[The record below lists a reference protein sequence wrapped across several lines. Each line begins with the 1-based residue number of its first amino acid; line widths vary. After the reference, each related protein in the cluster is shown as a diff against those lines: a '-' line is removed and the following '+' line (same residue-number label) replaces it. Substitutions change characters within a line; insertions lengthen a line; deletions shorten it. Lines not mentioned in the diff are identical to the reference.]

1 MIYKNKKV
9 LIIAEAGVNH
19 NGNIKLAKKLID
31 KAILVGANAIKFQTF
46 KTENLVHKNAKK
58 ADYQKNTANESD
70 KQIDMLKKLELSFS
84 DFVSLNKYCKKKK
97 IEFLTSAF
105 DDDSLEFV
113 VNKIKPKYLKIPSGE
128 ITNGPFILKHALS
141 GKKIILSSG
150 MSNLK
155 NIEDALKIIA
165 FGYLNKKKK
174 YIKPSV
180 KKFNIAY
187 KNIKAI
193 KLLNKNV
200 ILLQCTT
207 EYPTKLNDINLDTL
221 NTFKKKFGLSFGLS
235 DHSTSILPSL
245 LAVNMGAKIIEKH
258 FTLNKN
264 FKGPDHKSSLNPN
277 EFKKLVNEINN
288 AIIIKGSHVKKVYK
302 SERKN
307 IIPVRKS
314 MYARINIK
322 KGELFS
328 NKNII
333 MKRPGVGISPMK
345 FWEIIGKKSK
355 YNFSKGQKIK
365 L

>member
-165 FGYLNKKKK
+165 FGYLNT
-174 YIKPSV
+174 IKDFS
-180 KKFNIAY
+180 KH
-187 KNIKAI
+187 
-193 KLLNKNV
+193 
-200 ILLQCTT
+200 T
-207 EYPTKLNDINLDTL
+207 ELK
-221 NTFKKKFGLSFGLS
+221 
-235 DHSTSILPSL
+235 TS
-245 LAVNMGAKIIEKH
+245 NMGSEHGDIKFIPPVQIKKRTHFRKVPKLGEHSKKIRR
-258 FTLNKN
+258 
-264 FKGPDHKSSLNPN
+264 
-277 EFKKLVNEINN
+277 EFK
-288 AIIIKGSHVKKVYK
+288 
-302 SERKN
+302 
-307 IIPVRKS
+307 
-314 MYARINIK
+314 
-322 KGELFS
+322 
-328 NKNII
+328 
-333 MKRPGVGISPMK
+333 
-345 FWEIIGKKSK
+345 
-355 YNFSKGQKIK
+355 
-365 L
+365 